1 MNEKE
6 IKKAELINA
15 LLDYRAQAE
24 YVFKYHPSNP
34 NKIEVE
40 EEYTRLIGTCSELE
54 KLIQNLNQ

>member
-24 YVFKYHPSNP
+24 DVFKYHPSNP
-34 NKIEVE
+34 NKIDIET
-40 EEYTRLIGTCSELE
+40 EYTRLMGTCGELE

>member
-24 YVFKYHPSNP
+24 EVFKYHPSNP
-34 NKIEVE
+34 NKINIEI
-40 EEYTRLIGTCSELE
+40 EYARLIGVCGELE
-54 KLIQNLNQ
+54 KLIQSLNH

>member
-24 YVFKYHPSNP
+24 DVFKYHPSNP
-34 NKIEVE
+34 NKIDVE
-40 EEYTRLIGTCSELE
+40 TEYTRLIGTCGELE

>member
-6 IKKAELINA
+6 IKKTELINA

-24 YVFKYHPSNP
+24 DVFKYHPSNP

-40 EEYTRLIGTCSELE
+40 EEYTRLIGTCGELE
-54 KLIQNLNQ
+54 KLIQNLNH

>member
-24 YVFKYHPSNP
+24 DIFKYHPSNP
-34 NKIEVE
+34 NKIDIEA
-40 EEYTRLIGTCSELE
+40 EYIRLVGICGELE
-54 KLIQNLNQ
+54 KIIQNLNQ

>member
-15 LLDYRAQAE
+15 LIDYRTQAE
-24 YVFKYHPSNP
+24 DVFKYHPSNP
-34 NKIEVE
+34 NKIDIEV
-40 EEYTRLIGTCSELE
+40 EYTRLMGICNELE

>member
-24 YVFKYHPSNP
+24 DVFKYHPSNP
-34 NKIEVE
+34 NKIDVEV
-40 EEYTRLIGTCSELE
+40 EYTRLIGTCNELE
-54 KLIQNLNQ
+54 KYIQDLNQ

>member
-15 LLDYRAQAE
+15 LIDYRAQAE
-24 YVFKYHPSNP
+24 DVFKYHPSNP
-34 NKIEVE
+34 NKIDVE
-40 EEYTRLIGTCSELE
+40 TEYTRLRGTCGELE